1 MPGRDQDPSL
11 THSHPYYFGLLLCC
25 PDGHLI
31 PSCPSDFASQQSLT
45 LLLLLLSPTTLTTM
59 KVAAGT
65 LAMALWASTASAFV
79 VSPSSLTRTTRAS
92 ALSMVLEMPKETKK
106 ISKLETLK
114 VNSDHLIHPLVEQ
127 LATEEIGISKDA
139 YQILKYHG
147 SYMQNNREY
156 KGPGKDYQF
165 MLRLKQPAGELPPD
179 LFRLLDDLSANMGQ
193 GDLRATTRQCFQ
205 MHGILKGNLKT
216 VISSI
221 MNIGSSTVGAC
232 GDVSRNVMTT
242 PAPFNTPAYN
252 YAREYS
258 KLFAQLFRPMTPAFS
273 EIWLDGEKAATIE
286 TWHKEVEHF
295 NVDEAMTY
303 DNGRGI
309 ILSDSVEPL
318 YGDRY
323 LPRKFKIGV
332 TVPGDNSLDIYT
344 NDIGC
349 VVITDDAGELLGFN
363 VMVGGGLGRTHNQE
377 NTFARAA
384 DHMGFVP
391 KEDITECMK
400 AILAAQ
406 RDHGNRDVRAN
417 ARMKYLVH
425 TLGIDNFR
433 TLVESYFGKPI
444 APWRDMAEWK
454 YNDWMGWWDQGDGK
468 LFYGQHVDN
477 GRVKD
482 DGDFRLKTALR
493 VLVDKYNLNMIL
505 SPTQSIIFRDID
517 PANKA
522 DIEAILKA
530 HGIKPIEEV
539 DPLNRLSMACPALP
553 LCGLAQTEAERLMPN
568 YLLQMRALLNKMNI
582 GDEEIL
588 MRMTGCPN
596 GCARPYMAELAFVGD
611 GPKSYQVWL
620 GGSPVLTR
628 TAYPFKAKMDVDALE
643 STVEPILAMFIQQKS
658 QFEAF
663 GDFCHRVGAEAI
675 EKYASSYTMGSV
687 KA

>member
-1 MPGRDQDPSL
+1 
-11 THSHPYYFGLLLCC
+11 
-25 PDGHLI
+25 
-31 PSCPSDFASQQSLT
+31 
-45 LLLLLLSPTTLTTM
+45 M
-59 KVAAGT
+59 KILANVVA
-65 LAMALWASTASAFV
+65 LMVASTALAFV
-79 VSPSSLTRTTRAS
+79 PSLPRSMVVAGNGS
-92 ALSMVLEMPKETKK
+92 SSSLSMVLEKPAAKE
-106 ISKLETLK
+106 ISKLEMLK
-114 VNSDHLIHPLVEQ
+114 VNSKNLVHPLKEE

-147 SYMQNNREY
+147 SYQQSNREI
-156 KGPGKDYQF
+156 KGKVKDYQF

-179 LFRLLDDLSANMGQ
+179 LYRLLDDLSAKHGQ

-205 MHGILKGNLKT
+205 MHGIMKGNLKT

-232 GDVSRNVMTT
+232 GDVNRNVMMT
-242 PAPFNTPAYN
+242 PAPFKTPEYE

-258 KLFAQLFRPMTPAFS
+258 KVFAHLFRPMTPAFT
-273 EIWLDGEKAATIE
+273 ELWLDGEKVATAE
-286 TWHKEVEHF
+286 LWGKEVAHH
-295 NVDEAMTY
+295 NIDEVMKH

-309 ILSDSVEPL
+309 ILPHPVEPI

-344 NDIGC
+344 NDIG
-349 VVITDDAGELLGFN
+349 VIVITNDAGELEGFN
-363 VMVGGGLGRTHNQE
+363 VMVGGGMGRTHNKE

-391 KEDITECMK
+391 KEDIMECMK
-400 AILAAQ
+400 AIVAAQ

-433 TLVESYFGKPI
+433 TLVESYFGKKI
-444 APWRDMAEWK
+444 QPWRPMKEWK
-454 YNDWMGWWDQGDGK
+454 YMDWMGWWDQGDGK
-468 LFYGQHVDN
+468 LFYGLHIDN

-482 DGDFRLKTALR
+482 EGDFRLKTALR
-493 VLVDKYNLNMIL
+493 VIADRFNLPMIL

-517 PANKA
+517 PKDKPAL
-522 DIEAILKA
+522 EAIFA
-530 HGIKPIEEV
+530 EHGIKPLEQV
-539 DPLNRLSMACPALP
+539 DPLNRLAMACPALP
-553 LCGLAQTEAERLMPN
+553 LCGLAQTEAERLIPS
-568 YLLQMRALLNKMNI
+568 YLQRIRAVMDRMGLS
-582 GDEEIL
+582 DEEIL
-588 MRMTGCPN
+588 IRMTGCPN

-628 TAYPFKAKMDVDALE
+628 TAYPFMARMPVNDLE
-643 STVEPILAMFIQQKS
+643 KTLEPIFAMYLAQREE
-658 QFEAF
+658 FEAF

-675 EKYASSYTMGSV
+675 EKYMGTYES
-687 KA
+687 AFA

>member
-1 MPGRDQDPSL
+1 MKFTTGVAL
-11 THSHPYYFGLLLCC
+11 AAT
-25 PDGHLI
+25 I
-31 PSCPSDFASQQSLT
+31 PSAVIAFAPQSTITHHATTSRSTTTTSLNVQMEAPKSKSLPKIEKLKIASDYLRI
-45 LLLLLLSPTTLTTM
+45 P
-59 KVAAGT
+59 
-65 LAMALWASTASAFV
+65 
-79 VSPSSLTRTTRAS
+79 
-92 ALSMVLEMPKETKK
+92 LE
-106 ISKLETLK
+106 
-114 VNSDHLIHPLVEQ
+114 EQ
-127 LATEEIGISKDA
+127 LSTEEIGISKDA

-147 SYMQNNREY
+147 SYQQNNRET
-156 KGPGKDYQF
+156 KGPKDWQF

-179 LFRLLDDLSANMGQ
+179 LYRLLDDLSAKMGQ

-242 PAPFNTPAYN
+242 PAPFTTPAYN

-258 KLFAQLFRPMTPAFS
+258 KVFAQLFRPMSNAFS
-273 EIWLDGEKAATIE
+273 EIWLDGEKAASVE
-286 TWHKEVEHF
+286 TWAKEVESY
-295 NVDEAMTY
+295 NVDEAMLY
-303 DNGRGI
+303 DSGRGI
-309 ILSDSVEPL
+309 ILSDSVEPI
-318 YGDRY
+318 YGTQY

-349 VVITDDAGELLGFN
+349 VVIMNEDGTELEGFN
-363 VMVGGGLGRTHNQE
+363 VMVGGGMGRTHNKE
-377 NTFARAA
+377 STFARAA

-391 KEDITECMK
+391 KEDIMEVLK
-400 AILAAQ
+400 AIVAAQ

-425 TLGIDNFR
+425 TLGIDNFKK
-433 TLVESYFGKPI
+433 LVESYVGTEI
-444 APWRDMAEWK
+444 APWRPMEDWK

-482 DGDFRLKTALR
+482 EGSFRLKSAMR
-493 VLVDKYNLNMIL
+493 VIVDKYNLHSIL

-517 PANKA
+517 PK
-522 DIEAILKA
+522 DKDGIDAIMRE
-530 HGIKPIEEV
+530 HGVAALEDV
-539 DPLNRLSMACPALP
+539 DPNARLAMACPALP
-553 LCGLAQTEAERLMPN
+553 LCGLAQGEAERLMPD
-568 YLLQMRALLNKMNI
+568 YIERMRGLLNKMNLP
-582 GDEEIL
+582 GEEIL

-611 GPKSYQVWL
+611 GAKSYQVWL

-628 TAYPFKAKMDVDALE
+628 TAYPFMAKMDRDKLE
-643 STVEPILAMFIQQKS
+643 ETMEPILAMFIQQRME
-658 QFEAF
+658 FEAF
-663 GDFCHRVGAEAI
+663 GDFTHRVGAEAI
-675 EKYASSYTMGSV
+675 EKYSASYVLGSV
-687 KA
+687 VA

>member
-1 MPGRDQDPSL
+1 
-11 THSHPYYFGLLLCC
+11 
-25 PDGHLI
+25 
-31 PSCPSDFASQQSLT
+31 
-45 LLLLLLSPTTLTTM
+45 
-59 KVAAGT
+59 
-65 LAMALWASTASAFV
+65 
-79 VSPSSLTRTTRAS
+79 
-92 ALSMVLEMPKETKK
+92 
-106 ISKLETLK
+106 
-114 VNSDHLIHPLVEQ
+114 

-147 SYMQNNREY
+147 SYQQSNREA
-156 KGPGKDYQF
+156 KGKEKDFQF
-165 MLRLKQPAGELPPD
+165 MLRLKQPAGELAPE
-179 LFRLLDDLSANMGQ
+179 LFRLLDDLSREHGQ

-205 MHGILKGNLKT
+205 IHGIMKGDLKT

-242 PAPFNTPAYN
+242 PAPFNSPEYE

-258 KLFAQLFRPMTPAFS
+258 KVFAHLFRPMTPAFS
-273 EIWLDGEKAATIE
+273 EIWLDGEKAATVE
-286 TWHKEVEHF
+286 TWSKEVAHH
-295 NVDEAMTY
+295 NVDEVMVH

-309 ILSDSVEPL
+309 ILPDSVEPL

-344 NDIGC
+344 NDIGV
-349 VVITDDAGELLGFN
+349 VVICNEAGELEGFN

-384 DHMGFVP
+384 DHLGYVP
-391 KEDITECMK
+391 KEDIMEVTK

-433 TLVESYFGKPI
+433 KLVESYHGKPI
-444 APWRDMAEWK
+444 QPWRPIKDWK
-454 YNDWMGWWDQGDGK
+454 YNDWMGWWEQGDGT
-468 LFYGQHVDN
+468 LFYGQHIEN

-482 DGDFRLKTALR
+482 EGDFRLKTALR
-493 VLVDKYNLNMIL
+493 VIVDKYNLRMVM
-505 SPTQSIIFRDID
+505 SPTQSILFRDID
-517 PANKA
+517 PK
-522 DIEAILKA
+522 DKSGIEAILRE

-539 DPLNRLSMACPALP
+539 DPLNRLAMACPALP
-553 LCGLAQTEAERLMPN
+553 LCGLAQTEAERKMPD
-568 YLLQMRALLNKMNI
+568 YLAEVRGLLGKMNLN
-582 GDEEIL
+582 DEEI
-588 MRMTGCPN
+588 MIRMTGCPN

-611 GPKSYQVWL
+611 GAKSYQVWL

-628 TAYPFKAKMDVDALE
+628 TAYPFKARMPNTELE
-643 STVEPILAMFIQQKS
+643 KTLEPILAMFIEQRQ

-663 GDFCHRVGAEAI
+663 GDFCFRIGADAI
-675 EKYASSYTMGSV
+675 EKYSASYVPGSV